1 VTAALLDFAIGFI
14 LLVIYRKRFRYSV
27 MFYIMV
33 CVMVMP
39 AIFVK
44 FDPSL
49 ITSGVF
55 RSYKNM
61 HPNEKIQVIDGK
73 TATISFHE
81 SPVHYYVK
89 TNGKADA
96 SMSKNREAPI
106 SSDELTQAATAF
118 MPMAVKTEPYDAAM
132 VGFGSGMGAHY
143 LLADPLL
150 RDFDCVEIEEA
161 MMTLAKGFYPWNYR
175 GYDDPRIH
183 IYIDD
188 ATTFFHTNRRKY
200 DMIISVPSNPWV
212 SGVAGLFAHEFYAKM
227 RRYMKPGALWVQWIQ
242 TYEFN
247 DLMFLNILKALDTV
261 FPYVSL
267 YKSTDEPDIIMIASD
282 EPVMQKGIGR
292 FSTDT
297 ALVAEFNRIHRDP
310 EFFGERNFLFTNK
323 MLKSLLEGVKP
334 NSLFIPMVDN
344 KAEEARFVHSEAHI
358 VQMFDSCEVCWQQYL
373 DPEDY
378 KPRREARVKAM
389 LAEPK
394 DEFLK
399 TALLSYV
406 AELGAAKATADSLAK
421 IDAKAA
427 ATVPQQTFADTA
439 TTADFTAA
447 DSTQPEDPRLA
458 ALEAS
463 IGYQKF
469 RENYMEWIRKV
480 PLEARDTDE
489 VYIKVSEA
497 VNAGAFPKSFAEEFN
512 IVEAAREGV
521 YKQAALLIADFYDR
535 YEMGDMD
542 ELFLRDCIVIALLA
556 DEPNLADVIYKN
568 AIQKNESFF
577 AVEKRLIEREIQ
589 QLRRKLAK

>member
-1 VTAALLDFAIGFI
+1 
-14 LLVIYRKRFRYSV
+14 
-27 MFYIMV
+27 
-33 CVMVMP
+33 
-39 AIFVK
+39 
-44 FDPSL
+44 
-49 ITSGVF
+49 
-55 RSYKNM
+55 
-61 HPNEKIQVIDGK
+61 
-73 TATISFHE
+73 
-81 SPVHYYVK
+81 
-89 TNGKADA
+89 
-96 SMSKNREAPI
+96 
-106 SSDELTQAATAF
+106 
-118 MPMAVKTEPYDAAM
+118 
-132 VGFGSGMGAHY
+132 
-143 LLADPLL
+143 
-150 RDFDCVEIEEA
+150 
-161 MMTLAKGFYPWNYR
+161 
-175 GYDDPRIH
+175 
-183 IYIDD
+183 
-188 ATTFFHTNRRKY
+188 
-200 DMIISVPSNPWV
+200 
-212 SGVAGLFAHEFYAKM
+212 M

-282 EPVMQKGIGR
+282 EPVLQKGIGR

-323 MLKSLLEGVKP
+323 MVKALLEGVKP

-399 TALLSYV
+399 TALLAYV
-406 AELGAAKATADSLAK
+406 AELGTAKAAADSLA
-421 IDAKAA
+421 
-427 ATVPQQTFADTA
+427 ATLQQTVAADTSA
-439 TTADFTAA
+439 SVDSTVDSTVA

-458 ALEAS
+458 ALES
-463 IGYQKF
+463 SVGYQKF

-489 VYIKVSEA
+489 VYCKVRDA
-497 VNAGAFPKSFAEEFN
+497 VTAGAFPKSFADEFK

-556 DEPNLADVIYKN
+556 DEPDLADIIYKN

-577 AVEKRLIEREIQ
+577 AVEKRLVEREIQ
-589 QLRRKLAK
+589 QARRRLAK

>member
-1 VTAALLDFAIGFI
+1 
-14 LLVIYRKRFRYSV
+14 
-27 MFYIMV
+27 
-33 CVMVMP
+33 
-39 AIFVK
+39 
-44 FDPSL
+44 
-49 ITSGVF
+49 
-55 RSYKNM
+55 M
-61 HPNEKIQVIDGK
+61 HPNEKIEVIDGK

-96 SMSKNREAPI
+96 SMSKNRKAPI

-150 RDFDCVEIEEA
+150 KDFDCVEIEQA
-161 MMTLAKGFYPWNYR
+161 MMELAKGFYPWNYR

-183 IYIDD
+183 IFIDD

-227 RRYMKPGALWVQWIQ
+227 RRYMRPGALWVQWIQ

-282 EPVMQKGIGR
+282 EPVIQKGIGR

-358 VQMFDSCEVCWQQYL
+358 VQVFDSCEICWQQYL

-378 KPRREARVKAM
+378 ALRRPARVKAM
-389 LAEPK
+389 LEEPR
-394 DEFLK
+394 DEFK
-399 TALLSYV
+399 KAGLLAY
-406 AELGAAKATADSLAK
+406 ANELASTEVNTDS
-421 IDAKAA
+421 I
-427 ATVPQQTFADTA
+427 
-439 TTADFTAA
+439 
-447 DSTQPEDPRLA
+447 
-458 ALEAS
+458 EAS
-463 IGYQKF
+463 VGYQKF
-469 RENYMEWIRKV
+469 RENYAEWIRNV
-480 PLEARDTDE
+480 PMEARDSDE
-489 VYIKVSEA
+489 VYVKVGEL
-497 VNAGAFPKSFAEEFN
+497 VQKGVFPRSFADEFN
-512 IVEAAREGV
+512 IMESAREGV
-521 YKQAALLIADFYDR
+521 YKQAALNIADFYDH
-535 YEMGDMD
+535 YEMSDMSD
-542 ELFLRDCIVIALLA
+542 VFLRNCIVIALLA
-556 DEPNLADVIYKN
+556 GEPELADVIYKN
-568 AIQKNESFF
+568 VIQKNENFF

>member
-1 VTAALLDFAIGFI
+1 
-14 LLVIYRKRFRYSV
+14 
-27 MFYIMV
+27 
-33 CVMVMP
+33 
-39 AIFVK
+39 
-44 FDPSL
+44 
-49 ITSGVF
+49 
-55 RSYKNM
+55 
-61 HPNEKIQVIDGK
+61 
-73 TATISFHE
+73 
-81 SPVHYYVK
+81 
-89 TNGKADA
+89 
-96 SMSKNREAPI
+96 
-106 SSDELTQAATAF
+106 
-118 MPMAVKTEPYDAAM
+118 
-132 VGFGSGMGAHY
+132 
-143 LLADPLL
+143 
-150 RDFDCVEIEEA
+150 
-161 MMTLAKGFYPWNYR
+161 
-175 GYDDPRIH
+175 
-183 IYIDD
+183 
-188 ATTFFHTNRRKY
+188 
-200 DMIISVPSNPWV
+200 
-212 SGVAGLFAHEFYAKM
+212 
-227 RRYMKPGALWVQWIQ
+227 
-242 TYEFN
+242 
-247 DLMFLNILKALDTV
+247 MFLNILKALDTV

-282 EPVMQKGIGR
+282 EPVLQKGIGR

-378 KPRREARVKAM
+378 KPRRKARVKAM

-406 AELGAAKATADSLAK
+406 AELQEAKVTADSLAK
-421 IDAKAA
+421 L
-427 ATVPQQTFADTA
+427 
-439 TTADFTAA
+439 AA
-447 DSTQPEDPRLA
+447 DSVEKAAVDVSQQTLTDTSASADSSVVDSVQPEDPRLV

-463 IGYQKF
+463 LGYQKF

-497 VNAGAFPKSFAEEFN
+497 VNADAFPRSFAEEFN

-521 YKQAALLIADFYDR
+521 YKQAALLIADFYDH

-556 DEPNLADVIYKN
+556 DEPNLADIIYKN

-589 QLRRKLAK
+589 ALRRKLAK

>member
-1 VTAALLDFAIGFI
+1 MVTAALLDFAIGFL

-33 CVMVMP
+33 CVMIMP
-39 AIFVK
+39 AVFIK

-150 RDFDCVEIEEA
+150 KDFDCVEIEQA
-161 MMTLAKGFYPWNYR
+161 MMDLAKGFYPWNYR

-183 IYIDD
+183 IFIDD

-227 RRYMKPGALWVQWIQ
+227 RRYMRPGALWVQWIQ

-282 EPVMQKGIGR
+282 EPVIQKGIGR

-323 MLKSLLEGVKP
+323 MVKSLLEGVKP

-358 VQMFDSCEVCWQQYL
+358 VDVFDSCEVCWQQYL

-378 KPRREARVKAM
+378 ALRRPARVKAM

-394 DEFLK
+394 DEFK
-399 TALLSYV
+399 KSALIAY
-406 AELGAAKATADSLAK
+406 AEQL
-421 IDAKAA
+421 AA
-427 ATVPQQTFADTA
+427 AEVKGDSIEAD
-439 TTADFTAA
+439 
-447 DSTQPEDPRLA
+447 L
-458 ALEAS
+458 
-463 IGYQKF
+463 GYQKF
-469 RENYMEWIRKV
+469 RENYAEWIRAV
-480 PLEARDTDE
+480 PLEVRDSDE
-489 VYIKVSEA
+489 VYVKVGEA
-497 VNAGAFPKSFAEEFN
+497 VQKGVFPKSFADEFN
-512 IVEAAREGV
+512 IMEAARLGV
-521 YKQAALLIADFYDR
+521 YKQAALHIADFYDH
-535 YEMGDMD
+535 YEMTDMSD
-542 ELFLRDCIVIALLA
+542 VFLRNCIVISLLA
-556 DEPNLADVIYKN
+556 GESELADVLYKN

-589 QLRRKLAK
+589 RARGIKQKK